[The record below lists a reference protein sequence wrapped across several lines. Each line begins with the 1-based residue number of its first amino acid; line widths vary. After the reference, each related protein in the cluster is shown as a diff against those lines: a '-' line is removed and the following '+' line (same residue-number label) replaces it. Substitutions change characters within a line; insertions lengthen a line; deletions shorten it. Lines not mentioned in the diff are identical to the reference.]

1 MQLNAIFDQASVE
14 LQNDFTKLIED
25 QKFYG
30 TGKTAE
36 RLQARDLAAFG
47 RSQALTSSNLV
58 RAREGYD
65 RDVTN
70 IRQQL
75 KSANRKTLA
84 PVQFKPQPGLPPVKP
99 NTDMTAAN
107 LGALGTIVG
116 GASDIYGKEEGFA
129 PVDVPDITPY
139 INENLEKLRQSEKQN
154 IQDKFTVDKQRATEL
169 GSSLKQLGSLSKTA
183 GDFFHK
189 RELEFREKETTKM
202 QSEEFRKYMQDPE
215 AYVGGLF
222 DEQVNEVRELN
233 KATED
238 LGGRTYENTGNHEV
252 ATQVRELSG
261 WREIRTAQIQ
271 LNLASQYYESW
282 LPKQLLGNEQITDQ
296 KSRGAAI
303 ELARETFMKQFGLNG
318 FSNDML
324 GTHLYP
330 AQRQLHAKMMKDGS
344 ALDLQNQKRLL
355 KLNPYLTTIKILRL

>member
-1 MQLNAIFDQASVE
+1 MMGASAGLNAAGGLAGASAQKTAEVNQYKRQLAIREIEWDRSRSEYAHKVTEAEEQLDENFLAASRGFGAEQMQLNAIFDQASVE

-107 LGALGTIVG
+107 LGALGTLVG
-116 GASDIYGKEEGFA
+116 GASDIYGKG
-129 PVDVPDITPY
+129 VD
-139 INENLEKLRQSEKQN
+139 LEMWGQS
-154 IQDKFTVDKQRATEL
+154 
-169 GSSLKQLGSLSKTA
+169 
-183 GDFFHK
+183 
-189 RELEFREKETTKM
+189 
-202 QSEEFRKYMQDPE
+202 
-215 AYVGGLF
+215 
-222 DEQVNEVRELN
+222 
-233 KATED
+233 
-238 LGGRTYENTGNHEV
+238 
-252 ATQVRELSG
+252 
-261 WREIRTAQIQ
+261 
-271 LNLASQYYESW
+271 
-282 LPKQLLGNEQITDQ
+282 
-296 KSRGAAI
+296 
-303 ELARETFMKQFGLNG
+303 
-318 FSNDML
+318 
-324 GTHLYP
+324 
-330 AQRQLHAKMMKDGS
+330 
-344 ALDLQNQKRLL
+344 
-355 KLNPYLTTIKILRL
+355 

>member
-1 MQLNAIFDQASVE
+1 MLTAASAGLSAAGGLAGASAQKTAEVNQYKRQLAIREIEWDRSRSEYAHKVTEAEEQLDENFLAASRGFGAEQMQLNAIFDQASVE

-107 LGALGTIVG
+107 LGALGTLVG
-116 GASDIYGKEEGFA
+116 GASDIYGKG
-129 PVDVPDITPY
+129 VD
-139 INENLEKLRQSEKQN
+139 LEMW
-154 IQDKFTVDKQRATEL
+154 
-169 GSSLKQLGSLSKTA
+169 G
-183 GDFFHK
+183 
-189 RELEFREKETTKM
+189 
-202 QSEEFRKYMQDPE
+202 
-215 AYVGGLF
+215 
-222 DEQVNEVRELN
+222 
-233 KATED
+233 
-238 LGGRTYENTGNHEV
+238 
-252 ATQVRELSG
+252 
-261 WREIRTAQIQ
+261 
-271 LNLASQYYESW
+271 
-282 LPKQLLGNEQITDQ
+282 
-296 KSRGAAI
+296 KS
-303 ELARETFMKQFGLNG
+303 
-318 FSNDML
+318 
-324 GTHLYP
+324 
-330 AQRQLHAKMMKDGS
+330 
-344 ALDLQNQKRLL
+344 
-355 KLNPYLTTIKILRL
+355 

>member
-107 LGALGTIVG
+107 LGALGTLVG
-116 GASDIYGKEEGFA
+116 GASDIYGKG
-129 PVDVPDITPY
+129 VD
-139 INENLEKLRQSEKQN
+139 LEMW
-154 IQDKFTVDKQRATEL
+154 
-169 GSSLKQLGSLSKTA
+169 G
-183 GDFFHK
+183 
-189 RELEFREKETTKM
+189 
-202 QSEEFRKYMQDPE
+202 
-215 AYVGGLF
+215 
-222 DEQVNEVRELN
+222 
-233 KATED
+233 
-238 LGGRTYENTGNHEV
+238 
-252 ATQVRELSG
+252 
-261 WREIRTAQIQ
+261 
-271 LNLASQYYESW
+271 
-282 LPKQLLGNEQITDQ
+282 
-296 KSRGAAI
+296 KS
-303 ELARETFMKQFGLNG
+303 
-318 FSNDML
+318 
-324 GTHLYP
+324 
-330 AQRQLHAKMMKDGS
+330 
-344 ALDLQNQKRLL
+344 
-355 KLNPYLTTIKILRL
+355 